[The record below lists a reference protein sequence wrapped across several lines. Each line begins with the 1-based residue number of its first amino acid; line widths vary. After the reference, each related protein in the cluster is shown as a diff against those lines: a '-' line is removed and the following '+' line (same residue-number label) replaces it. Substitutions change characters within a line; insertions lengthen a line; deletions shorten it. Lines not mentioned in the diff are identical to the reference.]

1 MTDIPILPQDC
12 DARIRQ
18 LYDYWQA
25 ICPAA
30 DVLPG
35 RQHLDPVHIPKL
47 LPWLW
52 LVDVHQGESLRF
64 KFRLVGTE
72 QVVLR
77 GRDPTGPRPS
87 VGRPRASSMRR
98 TSIIIAA
105 HRRSGPRALSSPNG
119 WACHWPGTASR
130 STCCW
135 RFPSIRRRCG
145 RNSNRFCDEGVPGY
159 ER

>member
-77 GRDPTGPRPS
+77 GRDPTGHWVDEVHPGFPTS
-87 VGRPRASSMRR
+87 ALGRAASGLVNAKNVYYYRGAPPIR
-98 TSIIIAA
+98 TKGIVLSEWLGLPLA
-105 HRRSGPRALSSPNG
+105 RDGVTVDMLLALSIHQAPLR
-119 WACHWPGTASR
+119 P
-130 STCCW
+130 
-135 RFPSIRRRCG
+135 
-145 RNSNRFCDEGVPGY
+145 
-159 ER
+159 